1 MNVYL
6 ALACMAA
13 CSVTAYMIGG
23 ATGRLTMQA
32 ELERTQ
38 IAAALILKD
47 ATAAGFAEGEAAVQ
61 LRVAVAEI
69 LRLEDEQ

>member
-6 ALACMAA
+6 ALACMAV
-13 CSVTAYMIGG
+13 CTVTAYIVGG

-38 IAAALILKD
+38 LIAATVLKD
-47 ATAAGFAEGEAAVQ
+47 VAAAGFAEGEAATQ